1 MTAVDHLVVARD
13 ASLVDCTELRRIRAT
28 FSQVMRTL
36 FRLKANCFPL
46 WNWAAGNRSC
56 PHSDCLP
63 GDPAAAS
70 HVFFRPVR
78 WRQVAG
84 NTYSYCGGISGAFLT
99 LTNTFGFLR
108 FNCRNARAMHGRRQ
122 ENLFHPLRTTLRI
135 ERNYLRLQQSYG
147 DSWSRQLS
155 ALYGQNVD
163 DLGIS
168 ARCRDGGG
176 GQDRALVRSALANA
190 LLSHLNPAPFWDLS
204 ADEGQQ
210 FLYLLFFLRS
220 SGGNP
225 GPGGAGSVTVKLNV
239 DPSLPACNGVNLLHV
254 INP

>member
-1 MTAVDHLVVARD
+1 MRWTPRRKDFKASIARLTCGVGVLQRDKRMTAVDHLVVARD

-163 DLGIS
+163 DVWRTQTHRQLSIWRLPG
-168 ARCRDGGG
+168 
-176 GQDRALVRSALANA
+176 LA
-190 LLSHLNPAPFWDLS
+190 
-204 ADEGQQ
+204 
-210 FLYLLFFLRS
+210 
-220 SGGNP
+220 
-225 GPGGAGSVTVKLNV
+225 
-239 DPSLPACNGVNLLHV
+239 
-254 INP
+254 